1 MVASSS
7 AHSGKCLGSA
17 GSGRVGTVVKDVRDN
32 DLPFLVECDGKENW
46 YTQEQL
52 VLAPVMV
59 QVISE
64 RGHPARLREAMQ
76 VFEAAGFAAEAQ
88 EARAQ
93 LPQVA
98 SAYLAARLAE
108 GDMPHLHEAIFE
120 AEAAGLSDQAAEAR
134 AQLPLLVN
142 PAPLWN

>member
-7 AHSGKCLGSA
+7 APSDQCLGIA
-17 GSGRVGTVVKDVRDN
+17 GSGLVGTVVEDDRPSILK
-32 DLPFLVECDGKENW
+32 VECDGKENW

-52 VLAPVMV
+52 VLAPVMLHV
-59 QVISE
+59 K
-64 RGHPARLREAMQ
+64 RGHPARLREAIQ
-76 VFEAAGFAAEAQ
+76 VFEASGFAAEAQ

-120 AEAAGLSDQAAEAR
+120 AEAEGLSDQAAETR

-142 PAPLWN
+142 PAPLWNLFC